1 MKFISTET
9 FSIDDDVI
17 RKNDIVIYNEDTR
30 ELYNVTTKIDYKDVN
45 PKIKQYLVK
54 IEPSEPTITFSSIVE
69 QMKEIYSRKN
79 SDYGNSF
86 EQSLDEEGL
95 AAARIRL
102 GDKWNRFKTLSKGKE
117 IKVTNES
124 LQDTLIDMANYCIM
138 TSMWLS
144 KQ

>member
-54 IEPSEPTITFSSIVE
+54 IEPSESTITFSSIVE

-144 KQ
+144 KK

>member
-17 RKNDIVIYNEDTR
+17 RKNDIVIYNEDTK

>member
-54 IEPSEPTITFSSIVE
+54 IEPAEPTITFSSILD

-102 GDKWNRFKTLSKGKE
+102 GDKWNRFKTLSRGKE
-117 IKVTNES
+117 IKVTSES

>member
-54 IEPSEPTITFSSIVE
+54 IEPSESTITFSSIVE

>member
-54 IEPSEPTITFSSIVE
+54 IESAEPTITFSSIVD